1 MQAQSV
7 REPSDRAAASPKVI
21 AVTSGKGGVGKT
33 NVVANVAVA
42 LSRMGQRV
50 LIFDADLGLGNLDVL
65 FGMVPKFTL
74 EHVLLGQKSLSEVMI
89 EGPCGVR
96 ILPTSSGRE
105 QLTRLSVE
113 QQLILQT
120 EFDRLEES
128 VDVLLIDTGAGIGGN
143 VLYFATMAREIVVVA
158 SPEPT
163 SITDAY
169 AVMKVLS
176 KRHGERRF
184 NLLVNMA
191 RGDAEAR
198 EVYRKLSLVADRF
211 LDIMI
216 TYIGYIPKDD
226 YLPMAVCE
234 QRAVVECF
242 PQTRSSLSFVRLA
255 QTIKEWPSDGGPKGS
270 VQLLW
275 RQMLTGAPVAPPTT
289 PAACERMEG

>member
-1 MQAQSV
+1 
-7 REPSDRAAASPKVI
+7 
-21 AVTSGKGGVGKT
+21 
-33 NVVANVAVA
+33 
-42 LSRMGQRV
+42 
-50 LIFDADLGLGNLDVL
+50 
-65 FGMVPKFTL
+65 
-74 EHVLLGQKSLSEVMI
+74 VLLGQKSLSEVTI

-105 QLTRLSVE
+105 QLTRLTAE
-113 QQLILQT
+113 QQLILQA

-128 VDVLLIDTGAGIGGN
+128 VDVLLIDTGAGIGSN
-143 VLYFATMAREIVVVA
+143 VLYFTTMAREIVVVA

-184 NLLVNMA
+184 RLLVNMA
-191 RGDAEAR
+191 RGDSEAR
-198 EVYRKLSLVADRF
+198 EVYRKLNLVADRF

-255 QTIKEWPSDGGPKGS
+255 QTIKDWPSDGGPKGG

-275 RQMLTGAPVAPPTT
+275 RMMLSGAPASIPAAQ
-289 PAACERMEG
+289 AACERREG